1 MSAAN
6 NVRVYTVS
14 DESKYLIVKNVP
26 ALGCIEEL
34 VKLFGSYGPIEEY
47 RLMDEE
53 DCEPYTDIYWIKFM
67 KISNARFAKRK
78 LDNFNFLGNLI
89 EVNYAPTYETVL
101 DTKEKLEER
110 SSILLRRIQS
120 LHQGSLK
127 QKPIQQMLIPVPLET
142 VNKEVQMAHPDL
154 KTVDSGKD
162 SASQSQYFP
171 MASMNATVHA
181 VRQKLNQI
189 SEIGENLCSMV
200 SINPS
205 TELQQ
210 LDERGMHGVHSS
222 KESNPTG
229 KRPRID
235 GRRRI

>member
-34 VKLFGSYGPIEEY
+34 VKLFGSYGPIEE
-47 RLMDEE
+47 
-53 DCEPYTDIYWIKFM
+53 
-67 KISNARFAKRK
+67 FAKRK